1 MTSGGNE
8 FAPSIQS
15 FFDVDTRHRLN
26 LSSSVYKTC
35 GAVRTCGVWR
45 TSRWRD
51 RCHRSPG
58 WDSWGG
64 KNTHTHTHTI
74 RTYATDR
81 TLQWWRNVRMRSR
94 RSPSSCLEF
103 VFHLLVLALEL
114 SDLHLEQIWKH
125 GSATEE
131 RAIFLPEQ
139 RAAWEISTNGSL
151 PLIWIC
157 WNGHESKLTSA
168 SILRKQTCLLDF
180 RWAIIKGCVCMYER
194 VRPVSSKVCTFAP
207 NVHIKCLIIT
217 FHIGRWRGRRS
228 PYYSQQGRQ
237 IPASHCV
244 ATKSRHFSRE
254 VRPTPSALVA
264 LWHDR
269 NRIVQFCPPR
279 LTAAGLTQHRGWK
292 KQGRRVTW
300 FSFITMQ
307 SDPIQQPTV
316 FLVPSC

>member
-64 KNTHTHTHTI
+64 KNTHTHTHDQNI
-74 RTYATDR
+74 R
-81 TLQWWRNVRMRSR
+81 NRSYIAMMTQR
-94 RSPSSCLEF
+94 EDAFASEPVLVSGVCFSPAGVGVGIKWLTF
-103 VFHLLVLALEL
+103 GANMKTRI
-114 SDLHLEQIWKH
+114 SD
-125 GSATEE
+125 GGA
-131 RAIFLPEQ
+131 
-139 RAAWEISTNGSL
+139 TNGSL

-237 IPASHCV
+237 IPADVASHCV
-244 ATKSRHFSRE
+244 ATKSRHFSQE

-269 NRIVQFCPPR
+269 NRIVQFCPPH

-292 KQGRRVTW
+292 KQGCRVTW